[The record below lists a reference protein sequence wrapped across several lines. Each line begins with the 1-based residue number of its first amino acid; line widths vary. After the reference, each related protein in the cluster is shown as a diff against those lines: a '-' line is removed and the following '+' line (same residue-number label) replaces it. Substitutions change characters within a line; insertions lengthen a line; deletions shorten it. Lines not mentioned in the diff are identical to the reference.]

1 MLDVNPKYIKLIPVN
16 VVANI
21 EAATLFGNKY
31 VSLTS
36 PENPSS
42 NGSHRVT

>member
-1 MLDVNPKYIKLIPVN
+1 MWNPKYIKLIPEN

-31 VSLTS
+31 VSLHLTGKPLS
-36 PENPSS
+36 RNRS
-42 NGSHRVT
+42 RRMT